1 MTVHLYDDNDGF
13 DADEI
18 DAALR
23 LRSVRLLIDSG
34 ANGWDDEPDVDD
46 QMWAA

>member
-1 MTVHLYDDNDGF
+1 MTIHLYDDNDGF

-23 LRSVRLLIDSG
+23 LRSVRLLIDNDG
-34 ANGWDDEPDVDD
+34 FTGWDAETGLDWDT
-46 QMWAA
+46 AA